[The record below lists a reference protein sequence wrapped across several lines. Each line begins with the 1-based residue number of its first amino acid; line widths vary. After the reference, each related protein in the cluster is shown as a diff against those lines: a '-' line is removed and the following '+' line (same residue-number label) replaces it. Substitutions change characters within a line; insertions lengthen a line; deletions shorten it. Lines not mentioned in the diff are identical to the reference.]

1 MSWEDKWR
9 GSLWWLE
16 GQRSRTNVEDTVFI
30 LSNDKFEHTEEDKK
44 FPIEKFCFL
53 KNYEKNKDSKL
64 KVEKQS
70 WGEESTE

>member
-1 MSWEDKWR
+1 MIRRAEIQNKC
-9 GSLWWLE
+9 GGHCLH
-16 GQRSRTNVEDTVFI
+16 FI
-30 LSNDKFEHTEEDKK
+30 NDKFEYTEEDKK